1 MVVDAVRWAVR
12 SPETRRCRLV
22 LQADSTAAVGALR
35 KGRSSR
41 RSLLRHC
48 RRLAALT
55 LAEQLTL
62 EGRWTPTTKNYAD
75 GPSRGRGPAPCGD
88 DLDGI
93 YEGLELSRRERR
105 ALGRVAAEVQRQKLV
120 QDFEAVLLAGD
131 VHSARLPLAFR
142 GLF

>member
-1 MVVDAVRWAVR
+1 M
-12 SPETRRCRLV
+12 
-22 LQADSTAAVGALR
+22 LQSDSTAAVGALR
-35 KGRSSR
+35 KGRSSKR
-41 RSLLRHC
+41 PLLKHC

-62 EGRWTPTTKNYAD
+62 EARWVPTAKNMAD

-93 YEGLELSRRERR
+93 YEGLQLTRRERR
-105 ALGRVAAEVQRQKLV
+105 AIGRFSAELQRQQLV
-120 QDFEAVLLAGD
+120 KIFEAALLAGTGAGTGAGST
-131 VHSARLPLAFR
+131 VPLVFR